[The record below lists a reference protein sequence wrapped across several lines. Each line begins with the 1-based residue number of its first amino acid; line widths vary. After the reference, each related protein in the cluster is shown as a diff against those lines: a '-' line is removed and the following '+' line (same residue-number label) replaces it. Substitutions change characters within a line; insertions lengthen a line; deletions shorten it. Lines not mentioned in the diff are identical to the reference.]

1 MLNKIGYFIGKF
13 IGIAIYALLFCGAL
27 AILKVAMY
35 LLKWVFYGTFII

>member
-13 IGIAIYALLFCGAL
+13 IGVALYVLIFCGGL
-27 AILKVAMY
+27 AMLKLAVY